1 MPWKEASVIS
11 LRKEFIDFVNN
22 EGNISRLSERFGIS
36 RQTGYKWIQRYLTE
50 GEAGLEDRSRRPAGS
65 PGRVSEE
72 IEAAVITIRV
82 EHPTWG
88 GRKIRRR
95 LQNLGIRTVPAAS
108 TITSI
113 LNRHGL
119 IDVSESQQLPF
130 RRFERQHPNDLWQMD
145 FKGHVGCP
153 EGRCHPLTVLDDY
166 SRYSVI
172 LRACLNER
180 AETVQSCL
188 REAFRQYGLPN
199 QIITDNG
206 PPWGTHSATSY
217 TELSIWLIRLS
228 ILVSHSAPA
237 HPETLGKD
245 ERFHRTLKAELLG
258 DSLPWW
264 NQEAQK
270 RFDQWRFQYN
280 HYRPHEALAM
290 EVPASRYQVSRR
302 PFPESLPTIEYAT
315 EDIVRKV
322 QNKGILH
329 FRGREFRVPK
339 ALTGYPVALRPRAQ
353 CDGVFEV
360 YFVRQLV
367 TVININDHDLESVNH
382 VPEHL

>member
-50 GEAGLEDRSRRPAGS
+50 GEVGLQDRSRRPAGC
-65 PGRVSEE
+65 PGKVSEGTE
-72 IEAAVITIRV
+72 NAVITIRV
-82 EHPTWG
+82 EHPRWG

-95 LQNLGIRTVPAAS
+95 LQTLGMRAVPAAS

-113 LNRHGL
+113 LKRHGL
-119 IDVSESQQLPF
+119 IEHTEPRHWPF
-130 RRFERQHPNDLWQMD
+130 NRFEREHPNDLWQMD
-145 FKGHVGCP
+145 FKGHVSCP
-153 EGRCHPLTVLDDY
+153 EGRCHPLTVLDDH
-166 SRYSVI
+166 SRYAVI
-172 LRACLNER
+172 LKACLNER
-180 AETVQSCL
+180 TETVQSCL

-206 PPWGTHSATSY
+206 PPWGTRSETSY
-217 TELSIWLIRLS
+217 TELSIWLMRLS
-228 ILVSHSAPA
+228 VLVSHSAPA

-264 NQEAQK
+264 NYEAQK
-270 RFDQWRFQYN
+270 RFDQWRFEYN
-280 HYRPHEALAM
+280 HHRPHEALHLQ
-290 EVPASRYQVSRR
+290 VPASCYQVSRR
-302 PFPESLPTIEYAT
+302 PFPESLPAIEYA
-315 EDIVRKV
+315 ENIVRKV

-339 ALTGYPVALRPRAQ
+339 AFTGLPIALRPRAQ

-367 TVININDHDLESVNH
+367 RVIDLNDHD
-382 VPEHL
+382 